1 MIQQLNDLR
10 FNIHCN
16 DKKVIDFGRYSLDV
30 SESNDRVIATNRQA
44 KRNYELFD
52 SWEAG
57 LVLSGSE
64 VKSLRESKVQISEA
78 FGREEDRELWIIGL
92 HISPYRNNPNFA
104 HDPDRPKKLLLH
116 RNEIERI
123 LHRLNRDGL
132 TLVPL
137 SLYFSNGKAKINVA
151 LGRGKSDYDKRQTIA
166 KRDADKET
174 QKALSRKQ
182 REA

>member
-1 MIQQLNDLR
+1 M
-10 FNIHCN
+10 
-16 DKKVIDFGRYSLDV
+16 

-104 HDPDRPKKLLLH
+104 HDPDHLRNCSFTAKKSSEFLVAS
-116 RNEIERI
+116 IEM
-123 LHRLNRDGL
+123 
-132 TLVPL
+132 
-137 SLYFSNGKAKINVA
+137 A
-151 LGRGKSDYDKRQTIA
+151 
-166 KRDADKET
+166 
-174 QKALSRKQ
+174 
-182 REA
+182 